1 MFNLSQARR
10 NKLAKLYRRGRAP
23 VFGLA
28 ALYVVMVLIQATVY
42 AGFGL
47 NTVSFTAQTL
57 KSDANDMAAEL
68 LRAAGRPISIRRKDP
83 LRYILLCSP
92 IDSGNGGRPPD
103 AERLAG
109 MQEYVIRVLTE
120 HSGRRRLDPDNQ
132 TA

>member
-1 MFNLSQARR
+1 MFNLSQACR

-68 LRAAGRPISIRRKDP
+68 LRAAGLANIYPSKRP
-83 LRYILLCSP
+83 LAL
-92 IDSGNGGRPPD
+92 RPPV
-103 AERLAG
+103 LANRQRQWG
-109 MQEYVIRVLTE
+109 Q
-120 HSGRRRLDPDNQ
+120 
-132 TA
+132 AA

>member
-1 MFNLSQARR
+1 MIGIVLVTH
-10 NKLAKLYRRGRAP
+10 GR
-23 VFGLA
+23 LA
-28 ALYVVMVLIQATVY
+28 AE
-42 AGFGL
+42 F
-47 NTVSFTAQTL
+47 
-57 KSDANDMAAEL
+57 
-68 LRAAGRPISIRRKDP
+68 RAALEHVVGPQKQIESTPDWPISIRRKDP
-83 LRYILLCSP
+83 LRYVLLCSP